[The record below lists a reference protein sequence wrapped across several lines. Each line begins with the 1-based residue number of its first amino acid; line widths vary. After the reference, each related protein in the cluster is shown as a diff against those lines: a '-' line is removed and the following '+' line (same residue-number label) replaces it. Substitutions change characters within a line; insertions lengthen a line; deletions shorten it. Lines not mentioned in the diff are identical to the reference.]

1 MSNKGPI
8 SARRRPRT
16 ESVVDAPVAATES
29 YLNKAKNAVKNH
41 PFIAGGVAGTIGLL
55 ALDLATTTAKM
66 TFGDYAQAAII
77 AAAEVATLEG
87 IGYGVYRLAKA
98 AYNNASMPNM
108 ESVKNAGKTA
118 LDYASKPF
126 SFGLSTLKA
135 GYNMLPSFKR
145 TAVAANVAPVDHNDT
160 VEPTVRRSSRLANK
174 NK

>member
-8 SARRRPRT
+8 STRRRRS
-16 ESVVDAPVAATES
+16 ESVAANDAPVAATES
-29 YLNKAKNAVKNH
+29 RLDKVKNAVKNH

-66 TFGDYAQAAII
+66 TMGDYAQAAII

-98 AYNNASMPNM
+98 AYNNANM

-118 LDYASKPF
+118 LEYASKPF

-145 TAVAANVAPVDHNDT
+145 TAVAANVAAPVVHNDV
-160 VEPTVRRSSRLANK
+160 VEPTVRRSSRIANR